1 VDPIGVVAVMIFVG
15 VLVASVRGWIPQR
28 VLPIQAALL
37 LVAVVVTAIAL
48 IAGRRPAFGNFM
60 SVTNLHPITAT
71 IAGFV
76 FAGALKA
83 AGGFDAAAD
92 LLKRVRH
99 TPLGSPFAVMLLVN
113 LPTILAMPCGRII
126 VSALVPVALLLGI
139 DLARQRGDDQLP
151 AMIMFGL
158 VVNAAASCGP
168 SLIGGIGS
176 LGEGMARFPTGS
188 FSDPHQIAIVIITVV
203 TMALVKFVLRPG
215 IDRRL
220 LQNGTQTVTGAVP
233 QAGYLAFAIFVIGL
247 ALIVLF
253 RIPVPIQT
261 VLMGMTIIVMAVARL
276 SLKDLLEGILLHPLT
291 AMIAGFI
298 VAGVLEVFGGFDAL
312 LMGVE
317 FVSTHTPLGHVG
329 VAVVLVYLPIIIPL
343 PCGRVIAVSLIPGVL
358 MFGVRLGEFLGNP
371 AAAAILMVSF
381 ILSAAASC
389 GPSPLGGIG
398 SIGEGNLRLPVFI
411 SGKPQAFGIFI
422 GVPVAALIVSV
433 LGLTGGQNLWYT
445 ILTIAIVSGV
455 AVNLLLGEKFYHQG
469 GFLGGAAVGA
479 LMILF

>member
-1 VDPIGVVAVMIFVG
+1 
-15 VLVASVRGWIPQR
+15 
-28 VLPIQAALL
+28 
-37 LVAVVVTAIAL
+37 
-48 IAGRRPAFGNFM
+48 
-60 SVTNLHPITAT
+60 
-71 IAGFV
+71 
-76 FAGALKA
+76 
-83 AGGFDAAAD
+83 
-92 LLKRVRH
+92 
-99 TPLGSPFAVMLLVN
+99 
-113 LPTILAMPCGRII
+113 
-126 VSALVPVALLLGI
+126 
-139 DLARQRGDDQLP
+139 
-151 AMIMFGL
+151 
-158 VVNAAASCGP
+158 
-168 SLIGGIGS
+168 
-176 LGEGMARFPTGS
+176 
-188 FSDPHQIAIVIITVV
+188 
-203 TMALVKFVLRPG
+203 
-215 IDRRL
+215 
-220 LQNGTQTVTGAVP
+220 
-233 QAGYLAFAIFVIGL
+233 
-247 ALIVLF
+247 
-253 RIPVPIQT
+253 
-261 VLMGMTIIVMAVARL
+261 
-276 SLKDLLEGILLHPLT
+276 
-291 AMIAGFI
+291 MIAGFI